1 MASDGTEVRT
11 RRASRVQDAVR
22 ILFLLDHCAEPDTE
36 CTAHPD
42 AVAVLR
48 GQKRLQALDF
58 WLRNPD
64 YLADELLNAAE
75 AGRSL
80 PGASPVDRAAALLDG
95 DEPDLDAYPMIRW
108 RYGAY
113 ESLDDALALLV
124 AHGLIGIDAVGTAPD
139 IDRWDYCLLPAG
151 RRDAQEMRSQEPDLS
166 WYDERAAL
174 VLLLAGDRSGSA
186 LKELQYAQ
194 GEYERTHMGEDIVG
208 ILPRVRARLGALQ
221 NRASEGLSA

>member
-1 MASDGTEVRT
+1 MTSQGVEVRT

-22 ILFLLDHCAEPDTE
+22 ILFLLDHCPEPDSE
-36 CTAHPD
+36 CPDHPD

-48 GQKRLQALDF
+48 GQKKLQALDF

-75 AGRSL
+75 AGRSV
-80 PGASPVDRAAALLDG
+80 PGVSPVDRAAALLEG
-95 DEPDLDAYPMIRW
+95 DEPDLESYPMIRW

-124 AHGLIGIDAVGTAPD
+124 AHGLIGIDAIGTAPD

-151 RRDAQEMRSQEPDLS
+151 RQDAEEMRSQEPDLS

-194 GEYERTHMGEDIVG
+194 GEYERTHMGDDIVG
-208 ILPRVRARLGALQ
+208 ILPRVRARLAVLQ
-221 NRASEGLSA
+221 SKANEGLGA

>member
-1 MASDGTEVRT
+1 MTSEGVEVRT

-22 ILFLLDHCAEPDTE
+22 ILFLLDHCPYPDSE
-36 CTAHPD
+36 CPAHPD

-48 GQKRLQALDF
+48 GQKKLQALDF

-75 AGRSL
+75 AGRSV
-80 PGASPVDRAAALLDG
+80 PGVSPVDRAAALLEG
-95 DEPDLDAYPMIRW
+95 DEPDLESYPMIRW

-124 AHGLIGIDAVGTAPD
+124 AHGLIGIDAIGTAPD
-139 IDRWDYCLLPAG
+139 IDRWDYCLLSAG
-151 RRDAQEMRSQEPDLS
+151 RQDAQEMRSQEPDLS
-166 WYDERAAL
+166 WYDERAVL

-194 GEYERTHMGEDIVG
+194 GEYERTHMGEDIAG
-208 ILPRVRARLGALQ
+208 ILPRVRARLAALQ
-221 NRASEGLSA
+221 TKVSEGSA